1 MKIGT
6 ESQIGGTMWK
16 GRRWERI
23 CSLLQIL
30 ARSIPKKGF
39 STPVAN
45 LLSYEK
51 KLALELGLQ
60 KNDFDGTGL
69 GVEGGMQTFV
79 YLQGR
84 KKALEATESAM
95 PGILEEL
102 EVVQHGWSITSM
114 KNGKNSGKED

>member
-69 GVEGGMQTFV
+69 GVEGGCRRLSTF
-79 YLQGR
+79 R
-84 KKALEATESAM
+84 
-95 PGILEEL
+95 EERRHSKPRSQQCL
-102 EVVQHGWSITSM
+102 AY
-114 KNGKNSGKED
+114 